1 MDEDWYE
8 GQFVDKKEEGK
19 GTRVYHLANGRVY
32 TGEWKDGKREGEGT
46 MREST
51 LGDKYVGQWFQ
62 GEKHGNGMLY
72 EAAEGCIY
80 EGEWAKDERSGAAPP
95 TVYRALD
102 FLLEQGLV
110 HRIESMNAFVGCG
123 LAGRSH
129 AGQFLICDACGR
141 VAEVTD
147 AGTSDRLAALAR
159 AAGFTLKRQMV
170 ELHGLCPACTTAAGE
185 GDAA

>member
-1 MDEDWYE
+1 MADHAHDHAHASPRPAPAE
-8 GQFVDKKEEGK
+8 GAADAFPQGDHDHHACVATALDAAE
-19 GTRVYHLANGRVY
+19 RICAANGARLTDLRRRVL
-32 TGEWKDGKREGEGT
+32 ELVLDGHEPVRAYDVLD
-46 MREST
+46 R
-51 LGDKYVGQWFQ
+51 L
-62 GEKHGNGMLY
+62 
-72 EAAEGCIY
+72 
-80 EGEWAKDERSGAAPP
+80 KDERSGAAPP

-170 ELHGLCPACTTAAGE
+170 ELHGLCPACTTAAGK